1 MDDPVATRSGKRR
14 LSARLRAYFLAG
26 VLVTAPPAIT
36 AYLAISFLL
45 WVDAGVARLVPARYN
60 PDTYLPFSVPGIGL
74 VLVVV
79 FLTLAGWSA
88 RNLFGRFLLRAS
100 EAFLARMPVVNGI
113 YATLKQ
119 VFHTAMAGG
128 SRAFREVVLLEYPRP
143 GLWVMGFVTGSTR
156 GEVQARLPSGTVS
169 VFVPTT
175 PNPTSGFLLFVPRR
189 DLVSLEMSVEEA
201 IKMVVSAGMIT
212 PPGSES
218 PRESRP
224 EGAANLPFR
233 DRTDPSNSA

>member
-1 MDDPVATRSGKRR
+1 MDDPAAPRSGKRS

-26 VLVTAPPAIT
+26 VLVTAPLAIT
-36 AYLAISFLL
+36 AYLAVSFLL
-45 WVDAGVARLVPARYN
+45 WIDTGVGRLVPARYN

-74 VLVVV
+74 LLVIV

-100 EAFLARMPVVNGI
+100 EALLERMPVVRGI

-128 SRAFREVVLLEYPRP
+128 SHAFREVVLLEFPRP
-143 GLWVMGFVTGSTR
+143 GLWAMGFVTGSCR
-156 GEVQARLPSGTVS
+156 GEVQARLPSAALS
-169 VFVPTT
+169 VFVPTA

-189 DLVSLEMSVEEA
+189 DLVFLEMTVEEA

-212 PPGSES
+212 PPTG
-218 PRESRP
+218 PGKAP
-224 EGAANLPFR
+224 NPV
-233 DRTDPSNSA
+233 SAP